1 MGQHKLRNSLFATL
15 LVLLPVTA
23 AQAEGDPFERFN
35 RAMFTFND
43 TLDTY
48 ALKPL
53 AQGYQAV
60 TPQIVE
66 DGIGNMFNNV
76 GEARNFA
83 NNLLQAKFHNAAVD
97 TGRFLINTTAGLLG
111 FFDVAQKIG
120 LPRNDEDFGQTLGV
134 WGVSSGPYLV
144 LPFLGPSTV
153 RDGLASIPDSYTGPY
168 PYIDD
173 VRTRNSVRALDIV
186 NTRAE
191 LLKFDGL
198 MGSGDKY
205 IFVRNAYLQTREF
218 RIRDGQVEDDF

>member
-23 AQAEGDPFERFN
+23 TQAQDDPFERFN

-76 GEARNFA
+76 GEVRNFA
-83 NNLLQAKFHNAAVD
+83 NNLLQAKFHNAGVD

-111 FFDVAQKIG
+111 FFDVAKKVG
-120 LPRNDEDFGQTLGV
+120 LPRNDEDLGQTLGV

-144 LPFLGPSTV
+144 LPFFGPSTV
-153 RDGLASIPDSYTGPY
+153 RDGLAAIPDAYTGPY

-186 NTRAE
+186 NKRAE
-191 LLKFDGL
+191 LLKFDN
-198 MGSGDKY
+198 MIRGDKY

-218 RIRDGQVEDDF
+218 RVRDGQVEDDF